1 MEQSFKKQIDL
12 AKYTTQGL
20 YDRRKE
26 LDYLVKALNDQL
38 SVLKEMGMFSE
49 IVDEY
54 ERLVKEYEKQTEELI
69 SFMLDDVKYIQDQER
84 EIGNIFKIKR

>member
-20 YDRRKE
+20 YRRKGE

-38 SVLKEMGMFSE
+38 SALKEMGMFSE